1 VRALTI
7 SAHGGL
13 EQLQLRDDLP
23 TPEIAASSDVRVRMK
38 AAALNRL
45 DLWMLG
51 GLPHIKIA
59 PPWIVGSDGAGVV
72 EAVGDAVTSVKVGD
86 HVVLNPGKSCRQCE
100 YCTSGDS
107 PLCLK
112 YGILG
117 EHYSGT
123 ICEQLVVPEWN
134 VVPIPAHIPMTEAA
148 AFPLASLTAWRMMVS
163 KARVRAGE
171 HVLIW
176 GIGGGVA
183 LQALQIAK
191 ALGAHTWV
199 TSGSDDKLARAKAL
213 GADEVINH
221 AQVDVGKEVRN
232 RTSKR
237 GVDVVIDSVGEKTW
251 GQSLFALGKRGR
263 LVTCGGTSG
272 PMLQMD
278 VRRLFWNQWT
288 IMGSTMGNEEEFA
301 AAAGE
306 FARGQLHAIVD
317 SVHDIT
323 HGADA
328 YARLMSGEQFGK
340 VVVSL

>member
-1 VRALTI
+1 MTDSTLFPPRTPAILALADGTVF
-7 SAHGGL
+7 HGRSIGAAGQSSGEVVFNTAMTCYQEILTDPSYAGQIITFTNPHIGNVGVTHEDAESRSIYAAGL
-13 EQLQLRDDLP
+13 VIRDLP
-23 TPEIAASSDVRVRMK
+23 SLASNWRSEGDLASWLAA
-38 AAALNRL
+38 
-45 DLWMLG
+45 
-51 GLPHIKIA
+51 
-59 PPWIVGSDGAGVV
+59 AGVV

-112 YGILG
+112 YGIMG

-199 TSGSDDKLARAKAL
+199 TSGSDDKLARAKL
-213 GADEVINH
+213 
-221 AQVDVGKEVRN
+221 
-232 RTSKR
+232 
-237 GVDVVIDSVGEKTW
+237 
-251 GQSLFALGKRGR
+251 SL
-263 LVTCGGTSG
+263 
-272 PMLQMD
+272 
-278 VRRLFWNQWT
+278 
-288 IMGSTMGNEEEFA
+288 I
-301 AAAGE
+301 
-306 FARGQLHAIVD
+306 HI
-317 SVHDIT
+317 
-323 HGADA
+323 
-328 YARLMSGEQFGK
+328 
-340 VVVSL
+340 